1 MTKAFILSAVNTPFG
16 RLEGRSAQD
25 LMAQA
30 ANEAIAESG
39 VQRNQ
44 IDAVL
49 CGYATTLPHLMLAT
63 LMSEKLGLQPEYAHG
78 VQAGG
83 ATGAA
88 MLMLAKMLVDAGEHE
103 YVLVLAGANRLPGQS
118 WDSRA
123 PRQ

>member
-63 LMSEKLGLQPEYAHG
+63 LMSEKLGLQPDYAHG
-78 VQAGG
+78 LQAGG
-83 ATGAA
+83 ASGAA
-88 MLMLAKMLVDAGEHE
+88 MVMLAR
-103 YVLVLAGANRLPGQS
+103 VLVHSGRYRNVLVMAGAERQPGG
-118 WDSRA
+118 R
-123 PRQ
+123 